1 PSLCCRPAVPVLGLR
16 SPNTDEIDRIRR
28 ISRNTQPLL
37 LIGHAGSTDE
47 LLVDIHPTAPPKTV
61 RQPPRQRAAPTCHTN
76 GRVAKLQRVPRRT
89 RHRLCQSPK
98 RPWSWHGGGSAVC
111 GSSVPSST
119 SSTAEIELYKELE
132 PSTRLLI
139 LKAICDIRVEIVRK
153 LISLCREA
161 IQGHEA
167 SEQVCAAT
175 CYCTNSLDRAPR
187 PARQGMPPA
196 GGHLDVRVGDGPA
209 SLPLQPRQSSAS
221 AETCSRRCW
230 LSNLQCNPSLCRCL
244 NHFVL
249 LHNPQNI
256 AAAAIYPLI
265 SWSDPNLGK
274 PATCA
279 SNRM

>member
-1 PSLCCRPAVPVLGLR
+1 MRGA
-16 SPNTDEIDRIRR
+16 
-28 ISRNTQPLL
+28 
-37 LIGHAGSTDE
+37 
-47 LLVDIHPTAPPKTV
+47 
-61 RQPPRQRAAPTCHTN
+61 
-76 GRVAKLQRVPRRT
+76 RT
-89 RHRLCQSPK
+89 SC
-98 RPWSWHGGGSAVC
+98 
-111 GSSVPSST
+111 SST
-119 SSTAEIELYKELE
+119 SIPQHRRKRCPASSTAGASYLPHERPRRRAAAGAVADETPQCRVVTPLVSEPEAPAELARWWLRCMWEIGSVLNFLHVRVPFLPSYPQRPADRRTGSEIELKELE

-167 SEQVCAAT
+167 SKQVCAAT
-175 CYCTNSLDRAPR
+175 CYCTNSLDRAP
-187 PARQGMPPA
+187 
-196 GGHLDVRVGDGPA
+196 
-209 SLPLQPRQSSAS
+209 
-221 AETCSRRCW
+221 CSRRCW

-249 LHNPQNI
+249 LHNQQNI

-279 SNRM
+279 SNRKPLQLARTMSISPTVLFGMR